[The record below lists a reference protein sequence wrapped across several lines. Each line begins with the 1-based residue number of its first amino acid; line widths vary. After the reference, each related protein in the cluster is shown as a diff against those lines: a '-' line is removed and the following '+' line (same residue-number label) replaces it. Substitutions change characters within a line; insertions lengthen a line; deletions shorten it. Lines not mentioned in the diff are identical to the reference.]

1 MVACTIYQYNC
12 IIKTLMTGFHV
23 TYQKFF
29 NMHFC
34 VKYFFTS
41 VAQSVIWLSI
51 TSGVLN
57 YLTWFYMPNTFFINF
72 LLLKRRHSNKEM
84 WNWVT
89 TFKYTYIYLV
99 SRTSFHTHTTSSP
112 LKQTFAVHVYIT
124 GSTEIDHTYYITVT
138 LQLNT

>member
-1 MVACTIYQYNC
+1 MCHIRHF
-12 IIKTLMTGFHV
+12 L
-23 TYQKFF
+23 

-57 YLTWFYMPNTFFINF
+57 YLTGFICQIHVLLIFCYWKELWHVKILSYNLQIYTVHTYTLINRTQIYTF
-72 LLLKRRHSNKEM
+72 
-84 WNWVT
+84 
-89 TFKYTYIYLV
+89 IYLV
-99 SRTSFHTHTTSSP
+99 RRTSFLSHTMSLL

-124 GSTEIDHTYYITVT
+124 GSTDIDHTYYITVT